1 MKVSVFIATS
11 LDGFIAR
18 RDGGLDWLDN
28 ANGTVPA
35 GEDCGYG
42 EFMAS
47 VDVLVMG
54 RKSYEKVLSFGAWPY
69 DKPVVVLSRGKVE
82 IPPEL
87 AGRVSGSG
95 EAPDELCR
103 RLEGEGV
110 RRVYLDGGVTIQ
122 RFLAAGL
129 VDDLTLTL
137 IPVLL
142 GEGLPLFGPLDGDR
156 PLRLVESRR
165 FDFGFLQVRYEVGRG

>member
-18 RDGGLDWLDN
+18 KDGGLDWLDKAN
-28 ANGTVPA
+28 AMVPA

-54 RKSYEKVLSFGAWPY
+54 RNTYEKVLSFGAWPY
-69 DKPVVVLSRGKVE
+69 EKPVVVLSSGPVE
-82 IPPEL
+82 IAPDL
-87 AGRVSGSG
+87 AGRVSSSS
-95 EAPDELCR
+95 EAPQELYR
-103 RLEGEGV
+103 RLQAEGIK
-110 RRVYLDGGVTIQ
+110 RVYLDGGVTIQ

-129 VDDLTLTL
+129 VDELTVTV

-142 GEGLPLFGPLDGDR
+142 GEGLPLFGALEQEL
-156 PLRLVESRR
+156 PLRLVESRGY
-165 FDFGFLQVRYEVGRG
+165 DFGFLQVRYEVGA